1 MKGYPEYQK
10 RNSKK
15 RRFMFP
21 VAIVCLIM
29 GALISGPTPGDTQA
43 DPRSSSAPPVT
54 GKIETTGQQ
63 IRMTD
68 ITGKVENGKISIP
81 LDVVKEKKIVRFEYE
96 ANGVRIPLLSYI
108 TPTGKVVTAVSVC
121 EPCRST
127 KFHLRDKSVVCNA
140 CFAEWDIE
148 TLRGIKGGCLKYPP
162 DVVPNKIEKGQI
174 LIDEKVVAQWK
185 PRA

>member
-15 RRFMFP
+15 RRLLFP
-21 VAIVCLIM
+21 VAIVFLFM
-29 GALISGPTPGDTQA
+29 GGLISGPRPGDTQA
-43 DPRSSSAPPVT
+43 DPRASSAPPVT
-54 GKIETTGQQ
+54 GKTESTGQQ

-68 ITGKVENGKISIP
+68 ISAKVEKGKIIVS
-81 LDVVKEKKIVRFEYE
+81 LDVVREKGIVRFEYE
-96 ANGVRIPLLSYI
+96 NNGNKIPLLSYI
-108 TPTGKVVTAVSVC
+108 TPSGKVVTAVSVC

-162 DVVPNKIEKGQI
+162 DAVPNKVENGQI
-174 LIDEKVVAQWK
+174 LIDEKIVAEWK
-185 PRA
+185 PRV